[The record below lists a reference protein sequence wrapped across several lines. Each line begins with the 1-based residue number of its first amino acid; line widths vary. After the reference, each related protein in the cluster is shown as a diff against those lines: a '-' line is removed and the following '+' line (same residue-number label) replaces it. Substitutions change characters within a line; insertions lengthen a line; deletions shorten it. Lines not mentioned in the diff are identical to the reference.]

1 MVRSKRA
8 IELVVNL
15 INIAYCG
22 IKILPYKDSFFN
34 DYENNSVQ
42 EFCFC
47 LSKAIKEQI
56 FITNFVNFVENSNK
70 SKDVLEL
77 LKQRIFSKSA

>member
-22 IKILPYKDSFFN
+22 MKILPYKDSFFN
-34 DYENNSVQ
+34 DHKNKSVQ
-42 EFCFC
+42 EFRFCF
-47 LSKAIKEQI
+47 SKSIKEQI
-56 FITNFVNFVENSNK
+56 FIIGFVNFVETANK

-77 LKQRIFSKSA
+77 LKERIFSKSA

>member
-15 INIAYCG
+15 INISYCSM
-22 IKILPYKDSFFN
+22 KILPYKDSFFN
-34 DYENNSVQ
+34 DHRNESVQ
-42 EFCFC
+42 KFRFC
-47 LSKAIKEQI
+47 LSEAIKEQI
-56 FITNFVNFVENSNK
+56 FIAGFVNFVESSNK

-77 LKQRIFSKSA
+77 LKERIFSKSA